1 MLSERTSRVP
11 VVIRAY
17 RPVDRWGL
25 TAAIH
30 SVCAEGMMRTPRF
43 EPTPAW
49 EHALARPDCPCH
61 LLLVAVDGESVL
73 GWCRLFPTDE
83 GALELGIGVLGPYR
97 RCGVG
102 RALLGAALEW
112 ASARGMPVSLET
124 RTDNAPAICLFTRSG
139 FRVVGHQDGHWQMRY
154 P

>member
-1 MLSERTSRVP
+1 MFQVRP
-11 VVIRAY
+11 FQFDD
-17 RPVDRWGL
+17 RPVL
-25 TAAIH
+25 TAVVD

-61 LLLVAVDGESVL
+61 LLLVAVEAATIA

-83 GALELGIGVLGPYR
+83 EALELGIGVLGPYR
-97 RCGVG
+97 RRGLG
-102 RALLGAALEW
+102 RALLDAALEW
-112 ASARGMPVSLET
+112 ASARGMPVVLET
-124 RTDNAPAICLFTRSG
+124 RTDNASAIRLFTRYG
-139 FRVVGHQDGHWQMRY
+139 FRVVGQQDGHWQMRY

>member
-1 MLSERTSRVP
+1 MMVRLYHPSDRQNL
-11 VVIRAY
+11 
-17 RPVDRWGL
+17 VD
-25 TAAIH
+25 AINA
-30 SVCAEGMMRTPRF
+30 VCAGGMMRTPLF

-61 LLLVAVDGESVL
+61 LLLVAEDGANVV

-83 GALELGIGVLGPYR
+83 GALELGIGVVAPYR
-97 RCGVG
+97 RRGLG

-112 ASARGMPVSLET
+112 ASARGMPVVLET
-124 RTDNAPAICLFTRSG
+124 RTDNAPAIRLFTRSG
-139 FRVVGHQDGHWQMRY
+139 FRVVGQQDGHWQMRY

>member
-1 MLSERTSRVP
+1 MFQVRP
-11 VVIRAY
+11 FQFDD
-17 RPVDRWGL
+17 RPVLVAMVD
-25 TAAIH
+25 

-61 LLLVAVDGESVL
+61 LLLVAVDDANVV

-102 RALLGAALEW
+102 RALLDAALKW
-112 ASARGMPVSLET
+112 ASAREIPVVLET
-124 RTDNAPAICLFTRSG
+124 RADNAPAIRLFTRSG
-139 FRVVGHQDGHWQMRY
+139 FRVVGQQDGHCQMRY
-154 P
+154 PQTAICNP

>member
-1 MLSERTSRVP
+1 
-11 VVIRAY
+11 
-17 RPVDRWGL
+17 
-25 TAAIH
+25 
-30 SVCAEGMMRTPRF
+30 MRTPRF

-61 LLLVAVDGESVL
+61 LLLVAEEGANVV

-97 RCGVG
+97 RRGIG

-112 ASARGMPVSLET
+112 ASARGMPVVLET
-124 RTDNAPAICLFTRSG
+124 RTDNAPAIRLFTGSG
-139 FRVVGHQDGHWQMRY
+139 FRVVGQQDGHWQMRC

>member
-1 MLSERTSRVP
+1 MIV
-11 VVIRAY
+11 
-17 RPVDRWGL
+17 RPYHPSDRQNL
-25 TAAIH
+25 MDAINA
-30 SVCAEGMMRTPRF
+30 VCAGGMMRTPRF

-61 LLLVAVDGESVL
+61 LLLVAVEGANVV

-83 GALELGIGVLGPYR
+83 GALELGIGVVASHR
-97 RCGVG
+97 RRGLG

-112 ASARGMPVSLET
+112 ASARGMPVVLET
-124 RTDNAPAICLFTRSG
+124 RTDNTLAIRLFTRSG
-139 FRVVGHQDGHWQMRY
+139 FRVVGQGDGHWQMRY

>member
-1 MLSERTSRVP
+1 MADQNSLIGT
-11 VVIRAY
+11 INA
-17 RPVDRWGL
+17 
-25 TAAIH
+25 
-30 SVCAEGMMRTPRF
+30 VCAGGMMRTPRF

-61 LLLVAVDGESVL
+61 LLLVAVEGTNIT

-83 GALELGIGVLGPYR
+83 GALELGIGVLGQYR
-97 RCGVG
+97 RRGLG

-112 ASARGMPVSLET
+112 ASARGMPVVLET
-124 RTDNAPAICLFTRSG
+124 RTDNTPAIRLFTRSG
-139 FRVVGHQDGHWQMRY
+139 FRVVGQGDGHWQMRY

>member
-1 MLSERTSRVP
+1 MMV
-11 VVIRAY
+11 
-17 RPVDRWGL
+17 RPYQFSDRQRL
-25 TAAIH
+25 ADTINT
-30 SVCAEGMMRTPRF
+30 VCAEGIMRTPGF

-61 LLLVAVDGESVL
+61 LLLVAVEGATVV

-83 GALELGIGVLGPYR
+83 GALELGIGVVAPYR
-97 RCGVG
+97 RRGIG

-112 ASARGMPVSLET
+112 ASARGMPVVLET
-124 RTDNAPAICLFTRSG
+124 RTDNDPAIHLFTRSG
-139 FRVVGHQDGHWQMRY
+139 FRVVGQQGSHWQMRY

>member
-1 MLSERTSRVP
+1 MFSVP
-11 VVIRAY
+11 WPHKIRRY
-17 RPVDRWGL
+17 RMADQNSLIG
-25 TAAIH
+25 TINA
-30 SVCAEGMMRTPRF
+30 VCAEGMMRTPRF

-61 LLLVAVDGESVL
+61 LLLVAVEGATVV

-83 GALELGIGVLGPYR
+83 GALELGIGVLGQYR
-97 RCGVG
+97 RRGLG

-112 ASARGMPVSLET
+112 ASARGMPVVLET
-124 RTDNAPAICLFTRSG
+124 RTDNTPAIRLFTRSG
-139 FRVVGHQDGHWQMRY
+139 FRVVGQGDGHWQMRY